1 MKTQKSL
8 GFTLI
13 ELLVVIAV
21 LGILAAGL
29 LATVDPLEQMKKGR
43 DTTTRNTV
51 VEIYNAVIRFNANK
65 GKMPWDAAASL
76 ANCTNANSS
85 IAATQI
91 GAQAPWACISAL
103 VDEGELKSQ
112 FLKAAQAATDKIWI
126 FGASEIA
133 SICFRPES
141 KAIRADP
148 ATRFSNDLTS
158 SPNGCPSTNPNVT
171 CYWCAQ

>member
-1 MKTQKSL
+1 MIKFQK

-51 VEIYNAVIRFNANK
+51 VELYNAIIRYNANK
-65 GKMPWDAAASL
+65 GKMPWASDAQL

-85 IAATQI
+85 IPATQL
-91 GAQAPWACISAL
+91 GATMGCVSGL
-103 VDEGELKSQ
+103 VAEGELKTQ
-112 FLKAAQAATDKIWI
+112 FTSAISALTDKIWI
-126 FGASEIA
+126 FGVSEVASL
-133 SICFRPES
+133 CFRPES
-141 KAIRADP
+141 KSIRADP
-148 ATRFSNDLTS
+148 ATKFSSDLTS
-158 SPNGCPSTNPNVT
+158 MPATCPSTNPNVT
-171 CYWCAQ
+171 CYWCVQ

>member
-1 MKTQKSL
+1 MRRFQK

-51 VEIYNAVIRFNANK
+51 VELYNAIIRYNANT
-65 GKMPWDAAASL
+65 GKMPWVSGAGMADCEAL
-76 ANCTNANSS
+76 NSNNE
-85 IAATQI
+85 IAAGPI
-91 GAQAPWACISAL
+91 GGYMSCVNGL
-103 VDEGELKSQ
+103 VTMGELKTQ
-112 FLKAAQAATDKIWI
+112 FTSAVNALTDKIFI
-126 FGASEIA
+126 YGGPEIA
-133 SICFRPES
+133 SLCFQPES
-141 KAIRADP
+141 KSIRNDP
-148 ATRFSNDLTS
+148 ATRFKTGLTE
-158 SPNGCPSTNPNVT
+158 PGCPYAPTVST